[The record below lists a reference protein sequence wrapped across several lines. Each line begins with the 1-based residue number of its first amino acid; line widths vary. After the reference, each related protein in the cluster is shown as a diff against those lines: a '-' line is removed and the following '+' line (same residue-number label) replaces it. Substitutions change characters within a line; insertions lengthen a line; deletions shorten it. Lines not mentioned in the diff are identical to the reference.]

1 MTNRLGLGTVQL
13 GLPYG
18 IASGG
23 RQVDMESA
31 RAIVTCAYENGLT
44 TLDTAIGY
52 GESES
57 RLGEIGVSQFKVV
70 TKLPAIP
77 RSCQDISAWVTEA
90 VGASRQRL
98 QISRLYGL
106 LLHHPQ
112 DLAGPDGDAL
122 YRALVGVRANGL
134 VGKIGVSVYGPDEL
148 DAVCSRGDF
157 DIVQAPFNIVDR
169 RLETSGWLARLGR
182 AHTEIHVRS
191 VFLQGLLLM
200 TPDKRPAI
208 FGSRRSLWERW
219 DRWLQ
224 EASVKPLEACLGFA
238 LSRPEIDRVIVG
250 VDSVRQLREILSSAA
265 VPISQPPNDLS
276 SEDMDLI
283 NPSRWHAK

>member
-1 MTNRLGLGTVQL
+1 
-13 GLPYG
+13 
-18 IASGG
+18 
-23 RQVDMESA
+23 
-31 RAIVTCAYENGLT
+31 
-44 TLDTAIGY
+44 
-52 GESES
+52 
-57 RLGEIGVSQFKVV
+57 V

-77 RSCQDISAWVTEA
+77 RSCQDIGAWVTEA
-90 VGASRQRL
+90 VGASLHRL
-98 QISRLYGL
+98 RISRLHGL

-122 YRALVGVRANGL
+122 YRALMEVRADGL

-148 DAVCSRGDF
+148 DAVCSRGEF
-157 DIVQAPFNIVDR
+157 DIVQVPFNIVDR
-169 RLETSGWLARLGR
+169 RLETSGWLARLSR
-182 AHTEIHVRS
+182 ARTEIHVRS

-208 FGSRRSLWERW
+208 FGSGRSLERW

-224 EASVKPLEACLGFA
+224 EAAVKPLAACLGFA

-250 VDSVRQLREILSSAA
+250 VDSVRQLREILSSAV
-265 VPISQPPNDLS
+265 VPISQPPDDLS
-276 SEDMDLI
+276 SEDLDLI